1 MEPTH
6 AGTTEIDPLLGAS
19 VLVVEDEVL
28 IQREIASSLSAF
40 GFGRVDTAASAD
52 EAIARAVA
60 HCPDI
65 VVMDIRI
72 KGNRDGIEAGRVLRR
87 DFGAAL
93 IYLTSHSDS
102 ATIARAASTMP
113 HGYLTKPIHYPN
125 LRTALKIAII
135 RNRAEQALREQER
148 WFSTTIDSIADGVV
162 TVDRSGSVTYMN
174 AVAER
179 LLARTASAS
188 KGQPIALVAPLR
200 LTSEDETH
208 PIMVALDGKRSQ
220 RVVAKLS
227 GRNNAP
233 DLLVGCSAAP
243 VIDSD
248 KLLGAVMVFRDMN
261 DEQAQQKQL
270 EMADRLASLGTLA
283 AGVAHEINNPLTAL
297 IGNLEMLRDEQS
309 KDEAEVLLTDC
320 DAAARAI
327 ATIVRDLG
335 TMSRFQ
341 PADRLAHCDVLQAV
355 NWAVRIASIHT
366 QHVATVAVDVPSMTL
381 VDLDETR
388 LGQIVLNLIVN
399 AAHAFGVGR
408 IAQNAIMIRA
418 AAVGSKVTIEV
429 EDNGPGMPQHVRD
442 RAFEPFYTTKGVG
455 RGTGLGLS
463 ICHGLVVAAGGSIHI
478 HSQEGRGTCV
488 SLTLPRHADPAQV
501 EHDPAGN
508 SRVHVLV
515 VDDEPFIRTTI
526 GRTLSK
532 RHDVSLAASGE
543 AALAEITRAA
553 PDVIVC
559 DITMPQMSGKDF
571 FHALSAQHPALAD
584 RVIFMTGGAV
594 NSDLSGFLQNTA
606 RPVLQKPFAGAV
618 LEAALQSVLRESK
631 GR

>member
-1 MEPTH
+1 
-6 AGTTEIDPLLGAS
+6 
-19 VLVVEDEVL
+19 
-28 IQREIASSLSAF
+28 
-40 GFGRVDTAASAD
+40 
-52 EAIARAVA
+52 
-60 HCPDI
+60 
-65 VVMDIRI
+65 
-72 KGNRDGIEAGRVLRR
+72 
-87 DFGAAL
+87 
-93 IYLTSHSDS
+93 
-102 ATIARAASTMP
+102 MP
-113 HGYLTKPIHYPN
+113 HGYLTRPIHDPD

-135 RNRAEQALREQER
+135 RNRSEKSLGEQER
-148 WFSTTIDSIADGVV
+148 WLSTAIDSIADGVV
-162 TVDRSGSVTYMN
+162 TVDRSASVTYMN

-179 LLARTASAS
+179 LLARSASAS
-188 KGQPIALVAPLR
+188 KGQPIALIAPLH
-200 LTSEDETH
+200 LSTGHETH
-208 PIMVALDGKRSQ
+208 PIVVALDGRRSQ

-243 VIDSD
+243 VIDNG
-248 KLLGAVMVFRDMN
+248 KLLGAVMVFRDLS

-283 AGVAHEINNPLTAL
+283 AGVAHEINNPLTTL
-297 IGNLEMLRDEQS
+297 VGNLEMLRDAPNH
-309 KDEAEVLLTDC
+309 DEAEVLLSNC
-320 DAAARAI
+320 DDAARAI
-327 ATIVRDLG
+327 TATIRDLA
-335 TMSRFQ
+335 TLSRFQ
-341 PADRLAHCDVLQAV
+341 PAPRPAHCDVLQAV

-366 QHVATVAVDVPSMTL
+366 KHVATVAVDVPSMTL

-388 LGQIVLNLIVN
+388 VGQIVLNLIIN

-408 IAQNAIMIRA
+408 IAQSAIMIRA
-418 AAVGSKVTIEV
+418 AAVGSRVTIEV

-442 RAFEPFYTTKGVG
+442 HAFEPLHTAAGVG
-455 RGTGLGLS
+455 HGTSLGLS

-488 SLTLPRHADPAQV
+488 SLTLPRHPDPILP
-501 EHDPAGN
+501 EHDPAQK
-508 SRVHVLV
+508 SHRIHVLV
-515 VDDEPFIRTTI
+515 IDDEPFIRTTI

-543 AALAEITRAA
+543 AALAEITRAE

-584 RVIFMTGGAV
+584 RVIFMTGGATTDEI
-594 NSDLSGFLQNTA
+594 SDFLQHTT